1 MFRKEIDTSDRE
13 AMLCF
18 LEEHPK
24 YHLYNSWNL
33 VRGFSQCI
41 KIHTLDVDD
50 KTKNKFYDMLSLDDN
65 FEIQM
70 IFSDVFDDF
79 RNNNPG
85 YAIYTNG
92 ASGGYLVLQADNN
105 QIYQDQLNCLDDLE
119 DSELRELTN
128 TVINFDK
135 AADTLIEF
143 LSELASE
150 TEVIETEI
158 LVPKKIHVLK
168 RIDED

>member
-24 YHLYNSWNL
+24 YRLYNSWNL

-92 ASGGYLVLQADNN
+92 ASGGYLVLHADNN

-128 TVINFDK
+128 TIINFDE

-150 TEVIETEI
+150 TEVVETEI

-168 RIDED
+168 RKDET

>member
-1 MFRKEIDTSDRE
+1 M
-13 AMLCF
+13 
-18 LEEHPK
+18 
-24 YHLYNSWNL
+24 
-33 VRGFSQCI
+33 
-41 KIHTLDVDD
+41 DD

-92 ASGGYLVLQADNN
+92 ASGGYLVLHADNN

-143 LSELASE
+143 LSELADE
-150 TEVIETEI
+150 TKVVEKEI

-168 RIDED
+168 RINEN

>member
-1 MFRKEIDTSDRE
+1 MFKKEIDTSDRE

-24 YHLYNSWNL
+24 YNLYNSWNL
-33 VRGFSQCI
+33 VKGFSQCI
-41 KIHTLDVDD
+41 KIYKLDVSNEI
-50 KTKNKFYDMLSLDDN
+50 KAKFIDMLSLDDD

-70 IFSDVFDDF
+70 IFADVFDDF

-85 YAIYTNG
+85 YSIHVNG
-92 ASGGYLVLQADNN
+92 RNDGYLVLYADNN

-119 DSELRELTN
+119 DTELRELTN
-128 TVINFDK
+128 TVISFDE

-143 LSELASE
+143 LSELANE
-150 TEVIETEI
+150 TEVIEKEI

-168 RIDED
+168 RINEN

>member
-41 KIHTLDVDD
+41 KIHTLNVDD

-65 FEIQM
+65 FEIQI
-70 IFSDVFDDF
+70 IFADVFDDF

-92 ASGGYLVLQADNN
+92 ASGGYLVLHADNN

-119 DSELRELTN
+119 DSELRELTD
-128 TVINFDK
+128 TVMNFDE
-135 AADTLIEF
+135 ATDTLIEF
-143 LSELASE
+143 LSELANE
-150 TEVIETEI
+150 TEVIEKEI

-168 RIDED
+168 RINEN

>member
-1 MFRKEIDTSDRE
+1 MFRKEVDTSDRE

-18 LEEHPK
+18 LEQHPK

-50 KTKNKFYDMLSLDDN
+50 KTKNKFYDMLSLNDD

-92 ASGGYLVLQADNN
+92 ASGGYLVLHADNN

-119 DSELRELTN
+119 DSELRELTD
-128 TVINFDK
+128 TVTNFDE
-135 AADTLIEF
+135 AADTLIQF
-143 LSELASE
+143 LSDLANE
-150 TEVIETEI
+150 TEVIEKEI

-168 RIDED
+168 RINEN

>member
-70 IFSDVFDDF
+70 IFSDVFDNF

-92 ASGGYLVLQADNN
+92 ASGGYLVLHADNN

-168 RIDED
+168 RKDET

>member
-1 MFRKEIDTSDRE
+1 MFKKEIDTSDRE

-18 LEEHPK
+18 LEQHPK

-50 KTKNKFYDMLSLDDN
+50 KTKNKFYDMLSLDDD

-70 IFSDVFDDF
+70 IFTDVFNNF

-92 ASGGYLVLQADNN
+92 ASGGYLVLHADNN

>member
-92 ASGGYLVLQADNN
+92 ASGGYLALHADNN

>member
-1 MFRKEIDTSDRE
+1 MFKKEIDTSDRE

-18 LEEHPK
+18 LEKHPK
-24 YHLYNSWNL
+24 YYMYHSWNQ
-33 VRGFSQCI
+33 VKGFSQCI

-92 ASGGYLVLQADNN
+92 ASEGYLVLHADNN

-119 DSELRELTN
+119 DSELRELTD
-128 TVINFDK
+128 TVMDFDE

-150 TEVIETEI
+150 TEVVETEI

-168 RIDED
+168 RKDET

>member
-1 MFRKEIDTSDRE
+1 MFRKEVDTSDRE

-18 LEEHPK
+18 LEQHPK

-92 ASGGYLVLQADNN
+92 ASGGYLVLHADNN

-143 LSELASE
+143 LSELADE
-150 TEVIETEI
+150 TKVVEKEI

-168 RIDED
+168 RINEN

>member
-24 YHLYNSWNL
+24 YHLYNSWNP

-70 IFSDVFDDF
+70 IFADVFDNF
-79 RNNNPG
+79 RNNNPD
-85 YAIYTNG
+85 YTIHVNG
-92 ASGGYLVLQADNN
+92 RNDGYLVLHADNN
-105 QIYQDQLNCLDDLE
+105 QIYQDRLNCLDDLE
-119 DSELRELTN
+119 NTELRELTN
-128 TVINFDK
+128 TVISFDE

-143 LSELASE
+143 LSELADE
-150 TEVIETEI
+150 TKVVEKEI

-168 RIDED
+168 RINEN

>member
-92 ASGGYLVLQADNN
+92 ASGGYLVLHADNN

-143 LSELASE
+143 LSELADE
-150 TEVIETEI
+150 TKVVEKEI

-168 RIDED
+168 RINEN

>member
-1 MFRKEIDTSDRE
+1 MFRKEVDTSDRE

-41 KIHTLDVDD
+41 KIHTLDVDNEIKD
-50 KTKNKFYDMLSLDDN
+50 KFYDMLSLDDN

-70 IFSDVFDDF
+70 IFSDAFDDF
-79 RNNNPG
+79 RNNNPC

-92 ASGGYLVLQADNN
+92 ASGGYLVLHADNN

-119 DSELRELTN
+119 DSELRELTD
-128 TVINFDK
+128 TVMNFDE
-135 AADTLIEF
+135 ATDTLIEF
-143 LSELASE
+143 LSELANE
-150 TEVIETEI
+150 TEVIEKEI

-168 RIDED
+168 RKDET

>member
-18 LEEHPK
+18 LEQHPK

-79 RNNNPG
+79 QNNNPG

-92 ASGGYLVLQADNN
+92 ASGGYLVLHADNN

-168 RIDED
+168 RIDKD

>member
-1 MFRKEIDTSDRE
+1 MFKKEVDTSDRE

-18 LEEHPK
+18 LEKHPK
-24 YHLYNSWNL
+24 YYMYHSWNQ
-33 VRGFSQCI
+33 VKSFSQCI

-79 RNNNPG
+79 RDNNPG

-92 ASGGYLVLQADNN
+92 ASEGYLVLHADNN

-119 DSELRELTN
+119 DSELRELTD
-128 TVINFDK
+128 TVMNFDE

-150 TEVIETEI
+150 TEVVETEI

-168 RIDED
+168 RKDET

>member
-24 YHLYNSWNL
+24 YRLYNSWNL
-33 VRGFSQCI
+33 VKGFSQCI

-92 ASGGYLVLQADNN
+92 ASGGYLVLHADNN

-119 DSELRELTN
+119 DSELRELTD
-128 TVINFDK
+128 TVMNFDE
-135 AADTLIEF
+135 ATDTLIEF
-143 LSELASE
+143 LSELADE
-150 TEVIETEI
+150 TKVVETEI
-158 LVPKKIHVLK
+158 LVPKKIHILK
-168 RIDED
+168 RINET

>member
-24 YHLYNSWNL
+24 YNLYNSWNL
-33 VRGFSQCI
+33 VKGFSQCI

-50 KTKNKFYDMLSLDDN
+50 KTKNKFYDMLSLDDD

-92 ASGGYLVLQADNN
+92 ASGGYLVLHADNN

-119 DSELRELTN
+119 DAELRELTD
-128 TVINFDK
+128 TVMNFDE
-135 AADTLIEF
+135 ATDTLIEF
-143 LSELASE
+143 LSELANE
-150 TEVIETEI
+150 TEVIEKEI

-168 RIDED
+168 RINEN

>member
-92 ASGGYLVLQADNN
+92 ASGGYLVLHADNN
-105 QIYQDQLNCLDDLE
+105 QIYQDQLNCLDDLK

-135 AADTLIEF
+135 AVDTLIEF

>member
-1 MFRKEIDTSDRE
+1 MFKKEIDTSDRE

-24 YHLYNSWNL
+24 YNLYNSWNL
-33 VRGFSQCI
+33 VKGFSQCI

-70 IFSDVFDDF
+70 IFADVFDNF

-92 ASGGYLVLQADNN
+92 ASGSYLVLHADNN

-119 DSELRELTN
+119 DSELRELTD
-128 TVINFDK
+128 TIMNFDE

-143 LSELASE
+143 LSELANE
-150 TEVIETEI
+150 TEVIEKEI

-168 RIDED
+168 RINEN

>member
-24 YHLYNSWNL
+24 YNLYNSWNL

-50 KTKNKFYDMLSLDDN
+50 KTKNKFYDMLSLDDD

-70 IFSDVFDDF
+70 IFTDVFDDF

-92 ASGGYLVLQADNN
+92 ASGGYLVLHTDNN

>member
-24 YHLYNSWNL
+24 YNLYNSWNL

-50 KTKNKFYDMLSLDDN
+50 KTKNKLYDMLSLDDD

-70 IFSDVFDDF
+70 IFADVFDDF

-85 YAIYTNG
+85 YAIHING
-92 ASGGYLVLQADNN
+92 RTDGYLVLHADNN

-119 DSELRELTN
+119 DAELRELTN
-128 TVINFDK
+128 TVISFDE

-143 LSELASE
+143 LSELARE
-150 TEVIETEI
+150 TEVVETEVQVTKTI
-158 LVPKKIHVLK
+158 RVLK
-168 RIDED
+168 RVDEA